1 MAIDNLDDFIPVIDV
16 DITDEDIRM
25 EPKANE
31 QQKTS
36 EVQSPEEEESDED
49 FIEDDPF
56 ELEEDDD
63 ESEEQG
69 EEEKESLQKLPVAD
83 EKKTAAATA
92 AVLKEMGLINPE
104 GELTSLD
111 DLEDLLKTQAPQA
124 LVTAMVDE
132 LPDFGKNLAIFVLS
146 KGADLTKD
154 DLRDFYADFFQDELL
169 ESMNF
174 DDDNIEDAK
183 QFLRQE
189 YKAKGMRDSVI
200 NKTIDAL
207 DLEEELLD
215 EANKL
220 LEERKAQSKSAT
232 KATQSMKESQ
242 ERKIDEVA
250 FIKSVRG
257 EIQSRNWKPERQKKV
272 LDVIANNRIK
282 DVIRDAVDNPKSL
295 VAFANILSYYDF
307 ESKDFDLTDFVAK
320 VATAEVE
327 KTKASI
333 FRDAFKS
340 AGSGSSGDGEIT
352 KKSKTMFPNGLKPIL

>member
-1 MAIDNLDDFIPVIDV
+1 MAIDNLDDFIPVIDI
-16 DITDEDIRM
+16 DIPEEDERI

-31 QQKTS
+31 QQKTTQ
-36 EVQSPEEEESDED
+36 VQSTEEEEPDED
-49 FIEDDPF
+49 LIEDDPF
-56 ELEEDDD
+56 ELEEDED
-63 ESEEQG
+63 ESGEQG
-69 EEEKESLQKLPVAD
+69 EEEETLQKLPVAD

-104 GELTSLD
+104 GELSSLD

-132 LPDFGKNLAIFVLS
+132 LPDFGKDLAIFVLS
-146 KGADLTKD
+146 KGADLTKE

-169 ESMNF
+169 ESMHF

-189 YKAKGMRDSVI
+189 YKSKGMRDSVI

-220 LEERKAQSKSAT
+220 LEERKTQSKTT
-232 KATQSMKESQ
+232 KKASESMKESQ
-242 ERKIDEVA
+242 ERKVDEVA

-320 VATAEVE
+320 AATAEVE